1 VWQALNEHCIPR
13 LVANTKVQSSTLGY
27 DAELIGAAAL
37 VMENFDKGQHEN
49 LFSKTLTAA

>member
-1 VWQALNEHCIPR
+1 
-13 LVANTKVQSSTLGY
+13 VQSSTLGY

-49 LFSKTLTAA
+49 LFAKRLTAA